1 VEAEADYR
9 DLLSLLFLLTKTMKS
24 KGVIALESHI
34 EKPHESTIFARY
46 PKITHDHFA
55 VDFICD
61 TLRMMTMNLEDPHQV
76 EDAMEKQ
83 LEKHHH
89 EALEPAHALQSL
101 ADALPALGIV
111 AAVLGVIKTMG
122 SITEPP
128 AVLGGMIGGALVG
141 TFLGVFMAYGLVGPF
156 ATRLTAV
163 VNEDGSLLQDHP
175 GRPGRPPARQRRPD
189 LGRDRPRQRAQPA
202 QPSFAELEEALGA
215 DPERVRPRRAE
226 SYRGAD
232 HGPVNSCLRGLENR
246 YSLAERCR
254 RQTLRQS
261 ARGNLMNTHGSA
273 QAADRRRRRLGPVA
287 GRLRQEERRRGGDS
301 AAAKAAAAD
310 ASTVTDAASAKDQAT
325 ADANKA
331 AADAAAAPAD
341 PADTAA
347 QAATQTANDAAA
359 TGSTSA
365 PSPDG
370 PRDGRRA
377 RPPTAAR
384 RQAGRRRRRPQDH

>member
-1 VEAEADYR
+1 MFQIIGIVMLFAMVFGSYLMGGGKLDVIIEAAPHELMAILGAAVAAFLISNSMVVIKGTASGFGKIFKGPKWKTADYR

-89 EALEPAHALQSL
+89 EALEPAHALQSM

-141 TFLGVFMAYGLVGPF
+141 TFLGVFIAYGIVGPM
-156 ATRLTAV
+156 ATRLSAV
-163 VNEDGSLLQDHP
+163 VNEDGAFYKIIQAVLVAHLHGNAAQISVEI
-175 GRPGRPPARQRRPD
+175 GRGNVPS
-189 LGRDRPRQRAQPA
+189 PA
-202 QPSFAELEEALGA
+202 QPSFAELEEALSQI
-215 DPERVRPRRAE
+215 PNE
-226 SYRGAD
+226 
-232 HGPVNSCLRGLENR
+232 
-246 YSLAERCR
+246 
-254 RQTLRQS
+254 
-261 ARGNLMNTHGSA
+261 
-273 QAADRRRRRLGPVA
+273 
-287 GRLRQEERRRGGDS
+287 
-301 AAAKAAAAD
+301 
-310 ASTVTDAASAKDQAT
+310 
-325 ADANKA
+325 
-331 AADAAAAPAD
+331 
-341 PADTAA
+341 
-347 QAATQTANDAAA
+347 
-359 TGSTSA
+359 
-365 PSPDG
+365 
-370 PRDGRRA
+370 
-377 RPPTAAR
+377 
-384 RQAGRRRRRPQDH
+384 